1 MKMCRV
7 IGHVV
12 ATSKHPSLEGKKILV
27 VEPLEGKGDPT
38 EAMQLAIDG
47 VGAGLGSEVIVTESG
62 AAGRQVTGVE
72 YPPVRSVI
80 VGIVD

>member
-1 MKMCRV
+1 MKLCRV

-12 ATSKHPSLEGKKILV
+12 ATSKHSSLEGRTILV
-27 VEPLEGKGDPT
+27 VRPEEGRGDMG

-62 AAGRQVTGVE
+62 AAGRDITGCE